1 VAKKAQIDLLD
12 IPAAEIHGA
21 SSGFLEVPEV
31 GDEARADERTSRIR
45 AWIRRLGSGRLKVL
59 LILVATILLVSAAAG
74 GIGYWAGTGRPL
86 SATPPG
92 DTPKTVMPAPEKL
105 ALFDHFVV
113 DIRDKKGDIRI
124 AFCDVAVELEHPR
137 VAGPAHDQVEVRQ
150 VIHAVLKK
158 RLNVDGMS
166 SEVKEA
172 LKIELKNELNRL
184 LGEKAVKN
192 IYMTRYEVI

>member
-74 GIGYWAGTGRPL
+74 GIGV
-86 SATPPG
+86 SAPPPG